1 MTWRSFPHMHNSWKK
16 NSIQKSSTGL
26 CVHFAGYAE
35 IPHALQGSRS
45 LILHVVSSQSSDHG
59 VDFSTGI
66 CLLSA
71 CKVCW
76 VWTSS
81 SLLSQLAAL
90 PLIPRQTPEKT
101 WLELTS
107 KHRWTWDSLQIIHRF
122 TRLSHSLKSE
132 FLTKFKAKK
141 IWCHFLLKIFLSA
154 LINIPKINIRTIWA
168 NYKLH
173 WKQCSWTNH
182 SNINF

>member
-90 PLIPRQTPEKT
+90 PLIPRQTPENT

-107 KHRWTWDSLQIIHRF
+107 KHRWTWDSLRIIHRF
-122 TRLSHSLKSE
+122 TWLSHSLKSE

-141 IWCHFLLKIFLSA
+141 NLVLFSTQ
-154 LINIPKINIRTIWA
+154 NIPFSFDKHTKNQYTHDLG
-168 NYKLH
+168 KLQTALKTVQLNKSFQH
-173 WKQCSWTNH
+173 
-182 SNINF
+182 